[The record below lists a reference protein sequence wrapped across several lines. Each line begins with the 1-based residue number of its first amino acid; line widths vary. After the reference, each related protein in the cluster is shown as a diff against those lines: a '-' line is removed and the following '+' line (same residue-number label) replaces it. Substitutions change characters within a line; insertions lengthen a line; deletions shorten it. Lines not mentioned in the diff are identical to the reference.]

1 MNRKRRIINILS
13 NYFTD
18 SVIEVID
25 NSIEHSGHSSFDGK
39 QESHFKIFFKS
50 KFTNSLSRLE
60 IHRKINHLL
69 KDEFNTGL
77 HALEIKIIN

>member
-1 MNRKRRIINILS
+1 MNRKGRIINILS

-18 SVIEVID
+18 SAIEVID
-25 NSIEHSGHSSFDGK
+25 NSIEHSGHNSFDGK

-50 KFTNSLSRLE
+50 NCRNSLSRLE
-60 IHRKINHLL
+60 IHRKINYLL